1 MEAIQSITTKKSGS
15 AYFLTTNYETRIKYQ
30 KKKKKDEYIITEKT
44 HRYREQT
51 SGFQWG
57 DGKRRGK
64 KKGRELEGTIRR
76 YKIKYKNAKYSTG
89 DKINIL

>member
-1 MEAIQSITTKKSGS
+1 MEAIQSTTTKKSGS

-30 KKKKKDEYIITEKT
+30 KKKKDEYIITEKT

-64 KKGRELEGTIRR
+64 KRVG
-76 YKIKYKNAKYSTG
+76 N
-89 DKINIL
+89 